1 MSFGASILYVSS
13 PYPGFHCRRV
23 VDVVD
28 VHLPTDFLQKAIHS
42 TKELRTAD
50 SDKQTPQENPTKSSS
65 YGNRSKKTPGTQMAP
80 EVIAL
85 APQLVTSPDNLSHPR
100 SPKSHLGSRPSS
112 FRCRI
117 GPQAV
122 ASRSVPH
129 PQKRTVPNMGEP
141 QFMATCPFGKME
153 NQSMRSWDF
162 QADPVQA
169 VSLRDSPPETSR
181 I

>member
-65 YGNRSKKTPGTQMAP
+65 YGNRSKKNTWHPNGTR
-80 EVIAL
+80 
-85 APQLVTSPDNLSHPR
+85 SHSAGATAGYFPR
-100 SPKSHLGSRPSS
+100 
-112 FRCRI
+112 
-117 GPQAV
+117 
-122 ASRSVPH
+122 
-129 PQKRTVPNMGEP
+129 
-141 QFMATCPFGKME
+141 
-153 NQSMRSWDF
+153 
-162 QADPVQA
+162 
-169 VSLRDSPPETSR
+169 
-181 I
+181 